1 VARPLGPKGGGGGR
15 GWAGRDG
22 PWRGREGGKGG
33 AAGPPSWA
41 DAKGDGAAGP
51 KGEKGG
57 ERKRK
62 GFPFLYLFFYMNAFT
77 LSNNQKM
84 HGSA

>member
-1 VARPLGPKGGGGGR
+1 MAGEGR
-15 GWAGRDG
+15 GER
-22 PWRGREGGKGG
+22 G
-33 AAGPPSWA
+33 AARPPSWA
-41 DAKGDGAAGP
+41 GAKGEGAVGP